1 MKKITMSRT
10 VSNVLFVL
18 AVSAS
23 ATTAMAQTATKSP
36 SMPEPARWTQED
48 VTKEQKISTAR
59 KEAVAAQQSSIEAC
73 KLIGGPMYQA
83 CVTEARVNYQKDIA
97 EMNKRFGLVK

>member
-1 MKKITMSRT
+1 MKTMMMSRT
-10 VSNVLFVL
+10 LTNVLFVL
-18 AVSAS
+18 AVSVS
-23 ATTAMAQTATKSP
+23 ATTVMAQTATRPS

-59 KEAVAAQQSSIEAC
+59 KEAVAAQQSSIDAC
-73 KLIGGPMYQA
+73 KLIGGSMYQA

-97 EMNKRFGLVK
+97 EMNKRFGLAK